1 MNQVRRKRNKTRLMR
16 LTLTQLVPRAAA
28 QMAWDSTGYEEDRSC
43 RLRVP
48 RNQHPLSQGDF
59 SYQPN
64 EALSC
69 LEFLDMVRKNTN
81 VVTGMS
87 QVTLGFIDYLYS
99 TSSIFYIFQVCLLLL
114 FWVLSLL
121 ISFSAV
127 TRTDRNICWFIFT
140 L

>member
-1 MNQVRRKRNKTRLMR
+1 MR

-28 QMAWDSTGYEEDRSC
+28 QMAWDSTGYEEERSC

-69 LEFLDMVRKNTN
+69 LEFLDIDGEYGEEEYECGDWDEPGDPGIHRLPLFN
-81 VVTGMS
+81 
-87 QVTLGFIDYLYS
+87 FI
-99 TSSIFYIFQVCLLLL
+99 YILHF
-114 FWVLSLL
+114 
-121 ISFSAV
+121 
-127 TRTDRNICWFIFT
+127 
-140 L
+140 